1 MFKNE
6 PLQFNY
12 KMSNKTAGHADT
24 ATDRGDR
31 CNTMRV
37 SLGNRFLLGTLG
49 APAGVLG
56 SGVDGPRRN
65 QLLIAQIM
73 KILEEQEQ
81 KHKRRAARVMR
92 WINT

>member
-12 KMSNKTAGHADT
+12 KMLNKTAGCAGK
-24 ATDRGDR
+24 AADRGDR

-37 SLGNRFLLGTLG
+37 SLGKRFLLGTLG
-49 APAGVLG
+49 APAGVVG

-73 KILEEQEQ
+73 KILEEQVQTESED
-81 KHKRRAARVMR
+81 KK
-92 WINT
+92 I

>member
-1 MFKNE
+1 MLQINYNMFNE
-6 PLQFNY
+6 
-12 KMSNKTAGHADT
+12 TAGRADK
-24 ATDRGDR
+24 AAGWGDG

-37 SLGNRFLLGTLG
+37 SLGNKFLLG

-73 KILEEQEQ
+73 KILEEYVKTE
-81 KHKRRAARVMR
+81 
-92 WINT
+92 

>member
-1 MFKNE
+1 MFIKRD
-6 PLQFNY
+6 
-12 KMSNKTAGHADT
+12 K
-24 ATDRGDR
+24 

-37 SLGNRFLLGTLG
+37 SLGKRFLLGTLG

-73 KILEEQEQ
+73 KILE
-81 KHKRRAARVMR
+81 KHVREGEK
-92 WINT
+92 I